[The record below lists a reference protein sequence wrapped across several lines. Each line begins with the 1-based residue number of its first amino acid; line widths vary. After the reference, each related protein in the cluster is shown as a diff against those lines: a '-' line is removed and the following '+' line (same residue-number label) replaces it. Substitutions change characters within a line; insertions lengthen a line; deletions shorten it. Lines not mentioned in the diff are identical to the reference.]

1 MNYDTS
7 LCLQHVYSLRA
18 PIIGNIWLFRRHVS
32 CLTLSNSTDV
42 DSRDNSEYTRV
53 CLYVMCDINVCSYS
67 FICHLDVRLFV
78 ARWFHYLHPP
88 PLCSAAL
95 PALCVQCRPVDSSVL
110 SSVWTM
116 VHLVQSMLWKWYFK
130 LMSPLYSTAMWHLI
144 SVIFIDLHR
153 FSVEK
158 TQHFKFNGVNGYI
171 PVLSIPW
178 QKVREKWPKCQCPDE
193 IMFWWEDN
201 QGRKMLQ
208 NHFTLE

>member
-1 MNYDTS
+1 MNYDSS
-7 LCLQHVYSLRA
+7 LCSQHVYSLRA
-18 PIIGNIWLFRRHVS
+18 PIIRNIWLFRRYVS
-32 CLTLSNSTDV
+32 YLALSNSTDV

-53 CLYVMCDINVCSYS
+53 CLYVMCDMKCVFLFLHLS
-67 FICHLDVRLFV
+67 FGR
-78 ARWFHYLHPP
+78 
-88 PLCSAAL
+88 AAL
-95 PALCVQCRPVDSSVL
+95 RRPLISLSPPASSVL
-110 SSVWTM
+110 CCSASSVCNVVLCCLLCEPLCT
-116 VHLVQSMLWKWYFK
+116 WYS
-130 LMSPLYSTAMWHLI
+130 LSCGDGISNWCHHCTAMWHLI
-144 SVIFIDLHR
+144 SVIFIDLQR

-158 TQHFKFNGVNGYI
+158 TEHFKFNGVNGYI

>member
-1 MNYDTS
+1 MYLPGIVQFDWRRFWVHTCVFVCDVWYEMCVLIPS
-7 LCLQHVYSLRA
+7 SVIWTCGSSSPADFIISTRLLCALL
-18 PIIGNIWLFRRHVS
+18 
-32 CLTLSNSTDV
+32 
-42 DSRDNSEYTRV
+42 
-53 CLYVMCDINVCSYS
+53 
-67 FICHLDVRLFV
+67 
-78 ARWFHYLHPP
+78 
-88 PLCSAAL
+88 LCQ
-95 PALCVQCRPVDSSVL
+95 LCVQCGPVDSSVL

-144 SVIFIDLHR
+144 SVIFIDLQR